1 MNELAEL
8 EMKNRQDYGFLR
20 TIVHA
25 VVGIDVAEATS
36 RTSDIVNAKMIY
48 SKILRDRG
56 HVLRLIGISIHKH
69 HSTVH
74 HYLRNMDNYLN
85 TDKVFLKNY
94 KVCKEE
100 FDKVCQEE
108 NDMSS
113 KPVEFYSFVS
123 VKKEAIMLKI
133 ENKDLYSKIE
143 KMEEER
149 EQMEKKMADFNKDID
164 RVGPMFN
171 MVRNR
176 TRPGTEAEVL
186 AKLNKFY
193 NGLYYH

>member
-1 MNELAEL
+1 MNEFAEL
-8 EMKNRQDYGFLR
+8 KMKDRQEFGFLK

-25 VVGIDVAEATS
+25 VVGIDVTS
-36 RTSDIVNAKMIY
+36 VQPKTSDVINAKMIY

-85 TDKVFLKNY
+85 TDEIFLKNY
-94 KVCKEE
+94 NLCKEE

-108 NDMSS
+108 NNMSS

-123 VKKEAIMLKI
+123 VKKEASMLKI

-149 EQMEKKMADFNKDID
+149 EQIEKKMADFNKDIG

-171 MVRNR
+171 MVRER

-186 AKLNKFY
+186 VKLNKFY

>member
-56 HVLRLIGISIHKH
+56 HSLRLIGLPIHKH
-69 HSTVH
+69 HATIL

-94 KVCKEE
+94 KICKEE

-108 NDMSS
+108 DNTSS
-113 KPVEFYSFVS
+113 EPVEFYSFVS

-149 EQMEKKMADFNKDID
+149 EQMEKKMADFNKDIG

-171 MVRNR
+171 MVRER
-176 TRPGTEAEVL
+176 TRPGTETEVL
-186 AKLNKFY
+186 VKLNKFY

>member
-1 MNELAEL
+1 
-8 EMKNRQDYGFLR
+8 
-20 TIVHA
+20 
-25 VVGIDVAEATS
+25 
-36 RTSDIVNAKMIY
+36 
-48 SKILRDRG
+48 
-56 HVLRLIGISIHKH
+56 
-69 HSTVH
+69 
-74 HYLRNMDNYLN
+74 
-85 TDKVFLKNY
+85 
-94 KVCKEE
+94 
-100 FDKVCQEE
+100 
-108 NDMSS
+108 MSS